1 MLLLQLY
8 VDYFHAFYELR
19 RDRMCFLV
27 ALKNGEDVFLKL
39 VFFLFNFFLTLKLR
53 VEWDILLL

>member
-1 MLLLQLY
+1 
-8 VDYFHAFYELR
+8 
-19 RDRMCFLV
+19 MCFLV

-53 VEWDILLL
+53 VEWEILLL